1 LLLQRFSTT
10 EGPAVAEWEWRP
22 GKDRLNRRNHQGL
35 SLAAGVSVLAD
46 PLASSRP
53 DPYPYEATWQTVG
66 SAGGIAVLFVV
77 HTEPARQLDGRV
89 VGRIIGVR
97 KATPHERK
105 AYEEGTF

>member
-1 LLLQRFSTT
+1 M
-10 EGPAVAEWEWRP
+10 VEWEWDP
-22 GKDRLNRRNHQGL
+22 DKDRLNRLNHQGL
-35 SLAAGVSVLAD
+35 SLAAEMPVLAD
-46 PLASSRP
+46 PLATSRP
-53 DPYPYEATWQTVG
+53 DPHPHEARWQTVG

-77 HTEPARQLDGRV
+77 HTEPTKQADDRM